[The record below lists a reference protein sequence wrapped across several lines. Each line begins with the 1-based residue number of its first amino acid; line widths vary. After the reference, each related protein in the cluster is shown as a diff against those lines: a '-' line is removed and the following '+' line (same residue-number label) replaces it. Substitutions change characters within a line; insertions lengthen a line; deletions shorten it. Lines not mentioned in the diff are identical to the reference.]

1 MIPLFK
7 NTEEAVKYG
16 HSIAGNLDALAE
28 LRVERARLINKGR
41 TMQEAGDWAGAL
53 ALASGQ
59 CQFTR
64 EALEAAGVKD
74 KHT

>member
-28 LRVERARLINKGR
+28 LKAERARLVLEGR
-41 TMQEAGDWAGAL
+41 KLQDVGDWAGAL

>member
-28 LRVERARLINKGR
+28 LKAERARLVLEGR
-41 TMQEAGDWAGAL
+41 KLQDVGDWAGAL

-64 EALEAAGVKD
+64 EALEAAGL
-74 KHT
+74 